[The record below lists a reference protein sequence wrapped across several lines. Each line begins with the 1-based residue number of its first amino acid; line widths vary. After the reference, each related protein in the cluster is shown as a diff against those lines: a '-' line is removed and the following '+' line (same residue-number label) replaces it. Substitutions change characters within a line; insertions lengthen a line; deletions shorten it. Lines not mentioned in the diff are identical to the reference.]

1 LIFLILIRPSD
12 SSSASGHFTKSAFNE
27 LTTNM
32 DTIMKGCGKVS
43 TSQFFQIIKNF
54 QITNLNNSPPYIL
67 SILPDIHTILH
78 KIVTEHD
85 RDFQSLADNDYFQV
99 AVTNLSDKCK
109 ELKVFLL
116 NFPP

>member
-1 LIFLILIRPSD
+1 MIFRILISFSD
-12 SSSASGHFTKSAFNE
+12 SASARGHFTKSAFNE

-32 DTIMKGCGKVS
+32 DTIMKACGKVS
-43 TSQFFQIIKNF
+43 ISKFFYILKNF

-99 AVTNLSDKCK
+99 AITNLSEKCK

-116 NFPP
+116 DFPP